1 MGCSAS
7 RLNSTRSATVRPRFL
22 DAGMVCFPLPAP
34 VPPLALLGG
43 QQRVAR
49 LGHGC
54 REHVLAAN
62 VDALAGNAAELA
74 VKPDRFL
81 PGEML
86 YVANAEQF
94 KVAQHGWADGDEVL
108 QPALMDRHRHSCLTR
123 YLKLANLSSIN

>member
-22 DAGMVCFPLPAP
+22 DARMVCFPLPAP

-43 QQRVAR
+43 QQRIAR

-62 VDALAGNAAELA
+62 VDAPAGNAAELA
-74 VKPDRFL
+74 VEARPVF
-81 PGEML
+81 PGKL
-86 YVANAEQF
+86 LDAANAEQV
-94 KVAQHGWADGDEVL
+94 KVAHPGRAGGYEVL
-108 QPALMDRHRHSCLTR
+108 QPALMDRHMHSLLDKFLKTR
-123 YLKLANLSSIN
+123 YVASLN